1 MPESYDIPKA
11 TPEFGSTNVG
21 TKLDTLSSSKQSK
34 IDNLSYQ
41 KANLISLYDVDSP
54 RFEGVTGGLGGT
66 DKDGT
71 VYDRT
76 NQETADRIQGIDS
89 YEVFPENEDTRNYLY
104 NDPRGIAKMERQR
117 AKLAQSRNV
126 DISEISNEDVFQ
138 EGAKGTLKEL
148 ALLDAYAKGDP
159 NYLEQVRKW
168 SPSDEITQQWRTSS
182 PKFGSSENPLNIEVE
197 RAFLND
203 YGYYGRPLS
212 QVRGVNSEK
221 LLGEEGAGYSYDTST
236 AFQNAIEAA
245 KFKEGEYAQLAA
257 KNASFGERLSNTLS
271 GFGATFASELLIKP
285 ADFIGDQTG
294 LYDLGTN
301 EELDQATNKFFG
313 YNPYAAQEAME
324 KVGSEVDIITSD
336 DASTSDKMRAAGRAI
351 LESFTTPELLGTSFG
366 ALTAWLGPGKFLK
379 LFGAGSKYDNA
390 ARAIDASVKSG
401 EITAAAGKAQ
411 KLDLLT
417 STEGIKKA
425 LTAQAGHITAALGNV
440 NSQYQDFVKNNNGVE
455 LEGEE
460 KAKWFAG
467 RFAVQIFNQNLDA
480 ITDLNIIKSPGVLNS
495 LFDATKAMS
504 NKEFAKMATAIGK
517 GVVST
522 TANMSKEAAQE
533 YSQTMMEL
541 FNSRFGS
548 AKFNDVNEFTAFI
561 TDPRNTRE
569 AGIAALAGAGGAGQ
583 FEVVGAVGQGL
594 GLVASTAAGKAG
606 QKIQEAGQRQRTE
619 TPLRETVVTEEDL
632 TPEQVQERKA
642 AAETEAEATVVK
654 FSNMLNDE
662 EFTKVFAATTL
673 EEQEAVDTPNFK
685 AKLSENPSDYRNS
698 INEIEK
704 AEAVIQARVDEGRA
718 KETDEIAFKVL
729 RKTKREIYNNF
740 MEDDNQPTLGSGV
753 SAVDVVE
760 DYLDT
765 VEVKNGELD
774 LTETEEKVL
783 SKYVEDNEIPPL
795 RFKQL
800 REFRTSEKDAE
811 TVRQES
817 VGSGERSASSYRTKL
832 RNLVNTPN
840 PSRKAIA
847 SVMDSIDNFLNTQEN
862 RKAAREAVENEL
874 RADLFNYNKQIQ
886 ERKTV
891 PAAVRSSLLK
901 GRAIPDY
908 GKAFVAVSEKADG
921 KLEINEN
928 SLALTASIQDTIDHL
943 KRTKTRYGSQVNN
956 IFGEN
961 FVPKP
966 QGISVRPNS
975 AKQAARDLD
984 QSFYEKRGI
993 TKAIID
999 DKASSK
1005 QWAVGGD
1012 YSNDNQ
1018 SLVNTGQYTADDIVV
1033 INSTANSFSKKSKVR
1048 RELEKAYK
1056 AGATIV
1062 VDREVADNKY
1072 LYRLLS
1078 NYHFKKVV
1086 EKDVIKYMPEA
1097 KAASIREAQAIKA
1110 KENKAKESSLR
1121 KLINAIESG
1130 DQDTADKII
1139 SERFNGDQK
1148 KAFTFYENQVK
1159 KESEKVTGALLKI
1172 ALSKGYNSPEL
1183 AEQMAKVIN
1192 SGEKGRL
1199 PKAAVDKAIK
1209 SVEDKVA
1216 ELEKG
1221 ETLLTNWNEAQKE
1234 AKKGKLDFN
1243 QWLKDNVPN
1252 ARTMV
1257 QQLFEN
1263 AIGKDKKPVYV
1274 WYDEKKK
1281 DFSPP
1286 TTSKSK
1292 IPKGAVY
1299 QVIELDPNVYAKV
1312 DRTTPLNSFNPK
1324 DLRIAGKSNIAFNQL
1339 VDTALDNLRATLRS
1353 PNLKYDNT
1361 NNSILELTNSP
1372 ASTLIYSLDEK
1383 GNLVPNETTAIALQL
1398 SLYNFVKNS
1407 AYLLKKGKKSR
1418 KDLSEILGIDESQIS
1433 KEAVEMMKDKGLLY
1447 KTAANSIGRNV
1458 AGMLGISRKSDSE
1471 ADAQAYDAL
1480 IADLGQTALLM
1491 GVKTKNNFNGFLEL
1505 DNSVLA
1511 RKFATTVLGKD
1522 SKLVDDG
1529 NNAKVLFIQAIKDSD
1544 EILDNIT
1551 EETKVIEEAVPD
1563 IDVGRKEPFFSKISD
1578 NIKKKTLKKIRN
1590 ERLGLKIAKSSQK
1603 ALEELMD
1610 TEWSADLSLMRE
1622 MLDNADLIKAR
1633 LGYLAIPSDAYE
1645 KLSFEEKEVQESIN
1659 RGLDKSFE
1667 EMQWLSDSN
1676 KDQESVSMWFQYFF
1690 SKNGRFFV
1698 DSNTI
1703 NPQND
1708 KHLHRF
1714 TVQPKSHIN
1723 TFKVVKGKFT
1733 VGGKNVTSKVHYALS
1748 QAFGFATDK
1757 KDTAK
1762 IKSNAEAILNSL
1774 NSAEAIAKTKQ
1785 EFLETG
1791 EVKSLHLGHAL
1802 QGFKFLESMVAAN
1815 GKEFNSAI
1823 TAEFD
1828 AVTSGFG
1835 LKNLQMPIINNNE
1848 EWLKKVGVL
1857 LNSDPVNDNVAFV
1870 SMNDI
1875 LDSGNVRDSYQTL
1888 AGDVKTLSFEEMEAE
1903 LEQYSVVKDNPYN
1916 RNLWEA
1922 LSEFLPQVNS
1932 ENKSISPALRSLFKY
1947 PFMTFNYSASIKNI
1961 RKNLLT
1967 GELLS
1972 SVAKEMAKADL
1983 TKTDDAVVKLM
1994 QAFVTDK
2001 GDIAKLQNDIRTKP
2015 LRDIT
2020 SRPGVKTSL
2029 EQYLGQMIEASYG
2042 AQVEKILT
2050 EQFKPFVEAQDN
2062 VNAAFKAMFEVF
2074 SVAFQKKLLEARKEG
2089 PVSAAKEKEIYD
2101 ELKSQWPMIK
2111 GPLSSLEEE
2120 FETGDGIGIYD
2131 TQTSSPYGIYAGRK
2145 PSRSNISNA
2154 LSEKLG
2160 GQKDVRVSQMIKQLS
2175 AAVAAGSV
2183 VPIHYI
2189 DGAIMAQTIN
2199 SLAEKGVKG
2208 ITSIHDAIMPSLLQM
2223 DEAQQAY
2230 NEQTLKVNTSYSF
2243 INEIMS
2249 SLDRFLKEIPLEDP
2263 LYNKRTVK
2271 VDKKDMPLKDF
2282 LLKTRND
2289 FVLLTNRVNE
2299 GREKTFSLLNK
2310 GAKIMHMAGTA
2321 EGVYDVKAGSVE
2333 YKSVEKVMPKGYNEN
2348 NTIDGVALSE
2358 LDAMAQNICS

>member
-1 MPESYDIPKA
+1 MPEF
-11 TPEFGSTNVG
+11 TPISDPYAV
-21 TKLDTLSSSKQSK
+21 KPDDLSSKKDQK
-34 IDNLSYQ
+34 LANLEFK
-41 KANLISLYDVDSP
+41 KANLQSLYDVDSP
-54 RFEGVTGGLGGT
+54 RFEDVTGGLGGT

-76 NQETADRIQGIDS
+76 GEYSADRIEGIDS
-89 YEVFPENEDTRNYLY
+89 YEVFPNSLEAQDYLF
-104 NDPRGIAKMERQR
+104 NNPRGIAKMERQR
-117 AKLAQSRNV
+117 AKLAESRNV
-126 DISEISNEDVFQ
+126 DPSTITNEDVFE
-138 EGAKGTLKEL
+138 EGAKGAVKEL
-148 ALLDAYAKGDP
+148 ALLQAYSTGDD
-159 NYLEQVRKW
+159 NYIQQVRDW
-168 SPSDEITQQWRTSS
+168 TPSKELTQQWRTSS
-182 PKFGSSENPLNIEVE
+182 PNLGSQENPLNIEVE

-212 QVRGVNSEK
+212 QVRGIGSEY
-221 LLGEEGAGYSYDTST
+221 LLGEEGAGYSYEQPQTTQPSYVPTSEEDLT
-236 AFQNAIEAA
+236 ASLQKLEA
-245 KFKEGEYAQLAA
+245 ERMSG
-257 KNASFGERLSNTLS
+257 GERLLNTVK
-271 GFGATFASELLIKP
+271 GFGAAFVDSLLVSS
-285 ADFIGDQTG
+285 ADAVGDLTGAYDIGTQEKNTAAV
-294 LYDLGTN
+294 N
-301 EELDQATNKFFG
+301 NFFG
-313 YNPYAAQEAME
+313 YNPYNAQEAMQNI
-324 KVGSEVDIITSD
+324 GAQWEVVSD
-336 DASTSDKMRAAGRAI
+336 ENASVADRVRAAGNGIIEAFI
-351 LESFTTPELLGTSFG
+351 TPEMLGTSFG
-366 ALTAWLGPGKFLK
+366 MLASWITPGALLK
-379 LFGAGSKYDNA
+379 AVGVGSKFANTVKG
-390 ARAIDASVKSG
+390 IDKLVETG
-401 EITAAAGKAQ
+401 E
-411 KLDLLT
+411 LT
-417 STEGIKKA
+417 SKA
-425 LTAQAGHITAALGNV
+425 AKLQKAKAFLSVPGAQAALANQSGFMVSALGAV
-440 NSQYQDFVKNNNGVE
+440 NNQYEQFVENNNGVE
-455 LEGEE
+455 LEGAD

-467 RFAVQIFNQNLDA
+467 RFAVQLVNQNLDK
-480 ITDLNIIKSPGVLNS
+480 ITDFSIIKSPG
-495 LFDATKAMS
+495 LFAGLVPAVKAMTQ
-504 NKEFAKMATAIGK
+504 KEFATFAKTLGK
-517 GVVST
+517 GVGV
-522 TANMSKEAAQE
+522 TAQNMGKEAAQE

-541 FNSRFGS
+541 FNARFGS
-548 AKFNDVNEFTAFI
+548 KQFEDADTFADFI
-561 TDPRNTRE
+561 TDERNTTE
-569 AGIAALAGAGGAGQ
+569 AGIAALAGAGGAPQ
-583 FEVVGAVGQGL
+583 FEIAGVPGQLL
-594 GLVASTAAGKAG
+594 GTAAGKVG
-606 QKIQEAGQRQRTE
+606 KTIQEAGQRQRTE

-654 FSNMLNDE
+654 FSNMLNDD

-673 EEQEAVDTPNFK
+673 EEQEAVDTPNLK

-1299 QVIELDPNVYAKV
+1299 QVIELDPNAYAKV

-1645 KLSFEEKEVQESIN
+1645 KLSFEEKEVQESVN

-1733 VGGKNVTSKVHYALS
+1733 VGGKDVTSKVHYALS

-1791 EVKSLHLGHAL
+1791 EVKSLNIEIEHLGHAL

-1932 ENKSISPALRSLFKY
+1932 ENGSISPALRSLFKY